1 MEKQEAPFSGFE
13 PLNSNY
19 VYCPNQFFDVCIPH
33 CSRGAVRIIAYVLR
47 QTLGW
52 LDENGVPLRQEIQ
65 VSYSEL
71 IERAGVSRGAI
82 GPALQEAVDAK
93 FIRAV
98 QRGSPKSRRNS
109 GRSAKYSLRWDDGN
123 IYTNDPAKFAGL
135 FSGEGNRTPVPNQF
149 FDRVVCL
156 ESLAVT
162 KVVGTVIRQT
172 VGYQNQFG
180 GRRTSHP
187 LSFTA
192 IQRLSK
198 IGDRKTVTEAIR
210 LAQQNGFIE
219 CVEQGCFS
227 HKKSQRRP
235 AVYRVHWLQ
244 NAENSDISSKS
255 PPASYRFK
263 NPTSI
268 GSEIPPAD
276 RFKNPTSNKR
286 KAPNESNKQ
295 QSTVAAE
302 LIGQLV
308 KQGIDQHAAGQL
320 VEERGVDVVGNQL
333 GWVDARH
340 PRDNRP
346 GLLRKAIEENWEM
359 PASIKLKMKRDSL
372 RKREAE
378 QKAHQV
384 SEDSRIIELK
394 RERLQRKNALQQH
407 WDTASREQRS
417 FWIRKAAKFE
427 TSKSIAEII
436 RRQNPSCKT
445 PRIQVLDIIAREQNL
460 PPILATNSSDD
471 WERCD
476 RRSPH

>member
-1 MEKQEAPFSGFE
+1 MEKQETPFAGFD

-52 LDENGVPLRQEIQ
+52 LDENGIPLRQEIQ

-98 QRGSPKSRRNS
+98 QRGSPKSRKNS
-109 GRSAKYSLRWDDGN
+109 GQSATYSLQWNEGD
-123 IYTNDPAKFAGL
+123 IYSNDPANFNGL

-149 FDRVVCL
+149 FDRVVCS
-156 ESLAVT
+156 EPLAVI

-198 IGDRKTVTEAIR
+198 ISDRKTVTEAIR

-235 AVYRVHWLQ
+235 AVYRVRWLQ
-244 NAENSDISSKS
+244 NSEKSDIGSKS
-255 PPASYRFK
+255 PPAS
-263 NPTSI
+263 
-268 GSEIPPAD
+268 D
-276 RFKNPTSNKR
+276 RFKNPTRIGSESPPVDRSKIPTSNKR
-286 KAPNESNKQ
+286 KCSNESKKQ

-302 LIGQLV
+302 LIGRLIG
-308 KQGIDQHAAGQL
+308 QGIDRHTARQL
-320 VEERGVDVVGNQL
+320 VEERGVEVAGNQL
-333 GWVDARH
+333 EWIDARH
-340 PRDNRP
+340 PRENRP
-346 GLLRKAIEENWEM
+346 GMLRKAIEEDWEI
-359 PASIKLKMKRDSL
+359 PAAIKLRRKRDS
-372 RKREAE
+372 RRQREAVQE
-378 QKAHQV
+378 ARQE
-384 SEDSRIIELK
+384 SEDSRIVEIK
-394 RERLQRKNALQQH
+394 RERLQRKNVLQQH

-417 FWIRKAAKFE
+417 FWIRQAARFE

-436 RRQNPSCKT
+436 RRQNPASKT

-460 PPILATNSSDD
+460 PPILVTDSSD
-471 WERCD
+471 
-476 RRSPH
+476 